1 MTVVGK
7 CVDCLYG
14 DPDWGIPPT
23 MGSCRDCV
31 DSSNYKDKDV
41 GTKKQQL
48 FVNDAADAEYVSN
61 MDRLRANSN
70 QSDQSDPINPQ
81 HYKQYA
87 VEVIDLI
94 RQALTPEEF
103 KGYLKGNMLKYRF
116 RAGYKKDREED
127 LEKSNWYQDKL
138 ATD

>member
-1 MTVVGK
+1 MTLVGK
-7 CVDCLYG
+7 CKDCLYA
-14 DPDWGIPPT
+14 DLPPT
-23 MGSCRDCV
+23 KAPCRDCV
-31 DSSNYKDKDV
+31 DCGNYKNKDSEI
-41 GTKKQQL
+41 
-48 FVNDAADAEYVSN
+48 N
-61 MDRLRANSN
+61 
-70 QSDQSDPINPQ
+70 SDQTDQTDPINPQ

-94 RQALTPEEF
+94 QQALTPEEF

-127 LEKSNWYQDKL
+127 LKKSNWYQDKL

>member
-1 MTVVGK
+1 MLKGNVV
-7 CVDCLYG
+7 LR
-14 DPDWGIPPT
+14 
-23 MGSCRDCV
+23 CRDLKGLY
-31 DSSNYKDKDV
+31 S
-41 GTKKQQL
+41 L
-48 FVNDAADAEYVSN
+48 
-61 MDRLRANSN
+61 
-70 QSDQSDPINPQ
+70 SDPINPQ

-94 RQALTPEEF
+94 QQALTPEEF

-127 LEKSNWYQDKL
+127 LKKSNWYQDKL

>member
-1 MTVVGK
+1 MTAVGK
-7 CVDCLYG
+7 CADCLYG
-14 DPDWGIPPT
+14 DLSPT
-23 MGSCRDCV
+23 EKPCRDCI
-31 DSSNYKDKDV
+31 DWSNYENKDV
-41 GTKKQQL
+41 ETKKQQL
-48 FVNDAADAEYVSN
+48 FVNDAAYAAAHMEK
-61 MDRLRANSN
+61 LWAN
-70 QSDQSDPINPQ
+70 SDQSDPINPQ

-94 RQALTPEEF
+94 QQALTPEEF

-138 ATD
+138 AID

>member
-1 MTVVGK
+1 MTLVGK
-7 CVDCLYG
+7 CRDCLYA
-14 DPDWGIPPT
+14 DLPPRKAP
-23 MGSCRDCV
+23 CRDCV
-31 DSSNYKDKDV
+31 DLDNYKNKDAE
-41 GTKKQQL
+41 TKKQQL
-48 FVNDAADAEYVSN
+48 FVNDAAYAAAHME
-61 MDRLRANSN
+61 RLWANSN

-94 RQALTPEEF
+94 QQALTPEEF

-127 LEKSNWYQDKL
+127 LKKSNWYQDKL

>member
-1 MTVVGK
+1 MTLVGQ
-7 CVDCLYG
+7 CTDCLYG
-14 DPDWGIPPT
+14 DRSPRKGP
-23 MGSCRDCV
+23 CRDCV
-31 DSSNYKDKDV
+31 DWDNYKNKDEE
-41 GTKKQQL
+41 TKKQQL
-48 FVNDAADAEYVSN
+48 FVNDAAYAAAAH
-61 MDRLRANSN
+61 MGRLWANL
-70 QSDQSDPINPQ
+70 DQSDPINPQ

-94 RQALTPEEF
+94 QQALTPEEF

-127 LEKSNWYQDKL
+127 LKKSNWYQDKL

>member
-1 MTVVGK
+1 MLKGNVV
-7 CVDCLYG
+7 LR
-14 DPDWGIPPT
+14 
-23 MGSCRDCV
+23 CRD
-31 DSSNYKDKDV
+31 SRGLYS
-41 GTKKQQL
+41 L
-48 FVNDAADAEYVSN
+48 
-61 MDRLRANSN
+61 
-70 QSDQSDPINPQ
+70 SDPINPQ

-94 RQALTPEEF
+94 QQALTPEEF

-127 LEKSNWYQDKL
+127 LKKSNWYQDKL